1 MYTFLVFPKTRWVGF
16 KACVRYF
23 LSNFCLS
30 TNDSPSKKYE
40 KIFHLKSSFCTRNI
54 QVFVFLSSPLFLP
67 ASHCFR
73 GWWKINL
80 KVCDVIN
87 YLNKNVI
94 AHFVWYLKKE
104 KWYDT
109 ETLLVDRLL
118 NKEHFYWKIMQK
130 MCTKAI
136 ARPLFNFGK

>member
-40 KIFHLKSSFCTRNI
+40 KIFHLKSSFCTRDI

-67 ASHCFR
+67 VSHCFR
-73 GWWKINL
+73 GWSKKNL
-80 KVCDVIN
+80 KVYDVIN
-87 YLNKNVI
+87 CISKNLI
-94 AHFVWYLKKE
+94 THFVWYLKKE
-104 KWYDT
+104 IGCDT
-109 ETLLVDRLL
+109 EILSIIRAS
-118 NKEHFYWKIMQK
+118 NKEHFYGKIIQK
-130 MCTKAI
+130 MCTKC
-136 ARPLFNFGK
+136 